1 MEDTIAAVATAWAP
15 AAIGVLRLSGPQAL
29 PIVLRLARRTKPL
42 RPRYATLATLYE
54 EDGQPLDQALLLYFP
69 APHSYT
75 GEDLV
80 ELSCHGSLY
89 ILRRLTEL
97 CLSYGARLARP
108 GEFTLR
114 AYLHRKLSLEQA
126 EAVADLIQARS
137 AAAHRLAMSQFKGA
151 YTEKVRAFRQQL
163 IEFLALLELELDF
176 AEEDVEFASRAQL
189 RQLLEALKAEITRL
203 LASYRAGRA
212 VREGIPI
219 AIIGRPNAGKSTLL
233 NALLAEERAIVSE
246 IPGTTRDTI
255 EERLILGG
263 YELRLI
269 DTAGLRAAP
278 ADPIEAEG
286 IRRARQKLQEAF
298 LLLYVF
304 DASQESLSEAQKAA
318 VQLLGGTPPAP
329 ILWVANKIDLLGKA
343 PLAEGAIPISA
354 QHRIG
359 LDRLEEAI
367 LAELNRQGLGE
378 EVLLSHL
385 RHQESFL
392 RAKEAIEN
400 ALLLLKE
407 GSGTELIAEELRAA
421 QAAIG
426 EITGEITPD
435 EILGHIFANFCIG
448 K

>member
-1 MEDTIAAVATAWAP
+1 MATAWAP

-29 PIVLRLARRTKPL
+29 PIALQLARRTKPL

-54 EDGQPLDQALLLYFP
+54 EDGQPLDQAILLYFP
-69 APHSYT
+69 APRSYT

-80 ELSCHGSLY
+80 EISCHGSLY

-189 RQLLEALKAEITRL
+189 HQLLEALKVEIARL

-212 VREGIPI
+212 IREGIPI

-269 DTAGLRAAP
+269 DTAGLRATP
-278 ADPIEAEG
+278 ADPVEAEG

-318 VQLLGGTPPAP
+318 GQLVGDTPPAP
-329 ILWVANKIDLLGKA
+329 ILWVANKIDLLDKP

-392 RAKEAIEN
+392 RAREAIEN
-400 ALLLLKE
+400 ALRLLEE

-435 EILGHIFANFCIG
+435 EILGHIFAYFCIG